1 VKFAVDIG
9 FQLFGRTVLGYA
21 MLFFL
26 LGFLLLDPTLHNV
39 VSKLKRVKIC
49 YIGLSSS
56 EEEIFCWK
64 DAVLVVKVGF

>member
-1 VKFAVDIG
+1 
-9 FQLFGRTVLGYA
+9 